1 MNAASINYQQMI
13 FGFLGGLG
21 LFLFYMKYMGDGLQM
36 AAGDKLRYILDKYT
50 TSPFLGVL
58 VGILIT
64 ALIQSSSGTTVITIG
79 LVGAGLLTLRQAI
92 GIVMGANIGTT
103 ITTFIIG
110 FNISHYALPIIFIG
124 SLCLFFFKNQT
135 MNNTGR
141 ILFGFGGIFFALSL
155 MSDAMAPLRY
165 LPAFKT
171 LTTSLGKNP
180 FLGVFLGTGMTMAV
194 QASSATISIIQN
206 IYQEGLMP
214 LKSLLPVLFGDNIG
228 TTITAILASIGANTS
243 AKRLA
248 LSHTL
253 FNMIGTIIFMIFLIP
268 FTMYVTK
275 MQQVFH
281 LNPKVTIAFAHA
293 SFNIATTIL
302 LFPFIKVLEYI
313 VVKVIKEKDEDK
325 AEEFKPKYLDI
336 ALLNAPSIAIGQVKQ
351 EILIMI
357 SMALENL
364 KESVEFFHS
373 HNEKLAKNV
382 ELSEDNINSMDQE
395 ITKYLTMLSQGT
407 FTEKEGEEI
416 SIYLD
421 MCRDVERI
429 GDHAFGIV
437 KDVQYEIK
445 KELVFS
451 DVAHNEVSKLLEITV
466 KLIETAID
474 ALKENDNE
482 KAFSVIDLHNKLYRK
497 EKEVRKAHIKR
508 VSKQECDVKAG
519 LYYIDVISHFTRVG
533 DHGRNLVEKMIET
546 KVSK

>member
-1 MNAASINYQQMI
+1 
-13 FGFLGGLG
+13 
-21 LFLFYMKYMGDGLQM
+21 
-36 AAGDKLRYILDKYT
+36 
-50 TSPFLGVL
+50 
-58 VGILIT
+58 
-64 ALIQSSSGTTVITIG
+64 
-79 LVGAGLLTLRQAI
+79 
-92 GIVMGANIGTT
+92 
-103 ITTFIIG
+103 
-110 FNISHYALPIIFIG
+110 
-124 SLCLFFFKNQT
+124 

-325 AEEFKPKYLDI
+325 AEEFRYCFIKC
-336 ALLNAPSIAIGQVKQ
+336 
-351 EILIMI
+351 
-357 SMALENL
+357 
-364 KESVEFFHS
+364 
-373 HNEKLAKNV
+373 
-382 ELSEDNINSMDQE
+382 
-395 ITKYLTMLSQGT
+395 T
-407 FTEKEGEEI
+407 FYCNWT
-416 SIYLD
+416 S
-421 MCRDVERI
+421 
-429 GDHAFGIV
+429 
-437 KDVQYEIK
+437 
-445 KELVFS
+445 
-451 DVAHNEVSKLLEITV
+451 
-466 KLIETAID
+466 
-474 ALKENDNE
+474 
-482 KAFSVIDLHNKLYRK
+482 
-497 EKEVRKAHIKR
+497 
-508 VSKQECDVKAG
+508 
-519 LYYIDVISHFTRVG
+519 
-533 DHGRNLVEKMIET
+533 
-546 KVSK
+546 